1 VAPPL
6 AKAFGTFRQPRLS
19 PFCPNIANPEAQ
31 SCVAALSVPLCF
43 QLLHDSWRSY
53 SELWLQQWRVFSINL
68 VSYFK
73 SLILII
79 YWFFLSGRSDSKVL
93 IVRAASLPQG
103 RPFEQQPQ
111 SPAGRFEQ
119 GPQGRA
125 FGQQPQTEGR
135 LQGQPLSSS
144 SAFANGS
151 QRFEAEQQNFGGVQQ
166 VFSFLTSHF
175 A

>member
-1 VAPPL
+1 VARPL

-93 IVRAASLPQG
+93 IVRAASLPQLNCLLM
-103 RPFEQQPQ
+103 
-111 SPAGRFEQ
+111 A
-119 GPQGRA
+119 
-125 FGQQPQTEGR
+125 T
-135 LQGQPLSSS
+135 
-144 SAFANGS
+144 
-151 QRFEAEQQNFGGVQQ
+151 
-166 VFSFLTSHF
+166 
-175 A
+175 